1 MFDFYDFF
9 GPHGMEGGRRVR
21 VIAAIIG
28 AIVGAAIGWLAALI
42 GEASTLATFG
52 YAIVGAV
59 AGGAFCAIFAI
70 LTLVAAVIL
79 LVVVGIVVWEYFKV
93 AG

>member
-28 AIVGAAIGWLAALI
+28 AAIGWLAALI
-42 GEASTLATFG
+42 GEASTSATVG

>member
-9 GPHGMEGGRRVR
+9 GPHGMEGSRRVR
-21 VIAAIIG
+21 VIG
-28 AIVGAAIGWLAALI
+28 AIVGAAIGWLVALI
-42 GEASTLATFG
+42 GEASTLVTVG